1 MSLLVGDEDAVRRL
15 LDEFSVFH
23 LAFAQSRFRGP
34 ARPPHLG
41 LAQLA
46 LERGQEPR
54 EIVLHDIV
62 VGARF
67 HHVDGD
73 VLADRARDENERDV
87 APGFARDRERLG
99 PAELRHGEIRDDE
112 MGLEPVELA
121 TKLRFGLHPEALEI
135 EASAFQL
142 ALDQL
147 SVGFAVLREQ
157 YPEGFGHVP

>member
-1 MSLLVGDEDAVRRL
+1 MQSL
-15 LDEFSVFH
+15 
-23 LAFAQSRFRGP
+23 FREP
-34 ARPPHLG
+34 ASPPHLG

-112 MGLEPVELA
+112 MGLELVELA
-121 TKLRFGLHPEALEI
+121 PKIRFGLHPAALEI
-135 EASAFQL
+135 EASALQL
-142 ALDQL
+142 ALHQL
-147 SVGFAVLREQ
+147 GVGFAVLRNQ
-157 YPEGFGHVP
+157 YPERFGHVL